1 MQVGVSLLL
10 FASFEG
16 FIIPQVAA
24 PRVGLSVHTLAAIE
38 GILLLILGVVWSRL
52 TIGVALSRTG
62 IGLLVYSNLS
72 ILCAYSMAAIWG
84 AGNETIPIAAGAAHG
99 SALQEASIKCL
110 AYSSA
115 PTGIVSFA
123 IVLWGLRG
131 NGGQQTE
138 GNERWNRA

>member
-1 MQVGVSLLL
+1 
-10 FASFEG
+10 
-16 FIIPQVAA
+16 
-24 PRVGLSVHTLAAIE
+24 
-38 GILLLILGVVWSRL
+38 
-52 TIGVALSRTG
+52 VALSRTG

-72 ILCAYSMAAIWG
+72 ILFAYGMAAIWG

-99 SALQEASIKCL
+99 GALQEASIKYL

-131 NGGQQTE
+131 NGGQPTE